1 MITEIRCSSLARP
14 MSCAGFT
21 ALENLPVQPTNA
33 AAEEGTAC
41 AELLERTLL
50 GMDIPAQARNGVYFD
65 KEMHFYLKDVVKN
78 VRDASF
84 GSQIFCEQRI
94 DWQTRSGIWIKG
106 TLDVSFDDTKDTLY
120 IDDLKYGYGIVE
132 VKRNWQLIGY
142 AIGEVIRRKKA
153 YTWIVMRV
161 QQPRPHHEDGPLRE
175 WRVSY
180 TELLGLKEEIE
191 ARMEMLAAGAKD
203 FQTGKHCKYCPATG
217 EACPAFNR
225 LFYRGLEVATQF
237 VQDSINDQELALQ
250 LDQANRAQEAI
261 KIKLDSLK
269 ELAISRIKGG
279 KVLPGYVVEASYGD
293 RKWKP
298 VVSPKVVKELTGVDI
313 VEEIMLSPAKAEKA
327 GVPKDFVAQLVD
339 RHFIGSKLVQK
350 DAGAIGDKI
359 FGTQQPTKGAV

>member
-1 MITEIRCSSLARP
+1 MITEIRCSALARP
-14 MSCAGFT
+14 MACAGFT

-41 AELLERTLL
+41 AELLERTLM

-65 KEMHFYLKDVVKN
+65 REMKFYLKDVVANIQAKAMGAQ
-78 VRDASF
+78 VFA
-84 GSQIFCEQRI
+84 EQRI

-106 TLDVSFDDTKDTLY
+106 TLDTAFDDTQDTLY
-120 IDDLKYGYGIVE
+120 IDDLKYGWGIVE

-142 AIGEVIRRKKA
+142 AIGELIRRKKA
-153 YTWIVMRV
+153 YPWIVMRIH
-161 QQPRPHHEDGPLRE
+161 QPRPHHEDGPTRE
-175 WRVSY
+175 WRISY
-180 TELLGLKEEIE
+180 AELLLLKEEIE
-191 ARMEMLAAGAKD
+191 QRMEILAAGVKD
-203 FQTGKHCKYCPATG
+203 FQTGKHCKYCPASG

-225 LFYRGLEVATQF
+225 LFYRGLEVATAF
-237 VQDSINDQELALQ
+237 VQDSITDQELGLQ

-261 KIKLDSLK
+261 KIKMDSLK

-279 KVLPGYVVEASYGD
+279 KILPGYVIESSYGD

-298 VVSPKVVKELTGVDI
+298 VVSPEVVKNLTGIDI
-313 VEEIMLSPAKAEKA
+313 VEQVMLSPAKAEKA

-339 RHFIGSKLVQK
+339 RYFLGPKLVQK

-359 FGTQQPTKGAV
+359 FGTQQPTRGG